1 MEKLHFSFHFF
12 IMIYIIIIIIIIII
26 ILGGGVKG
34 RTIGNFH
41 PFIKDV
47 ENSRLNETKRTHLIT
62 FIFFYG

>member
-1 MEKLHFSFHFF
+1 MEKLHFSFFF
-12 IMIYIIIIIIIIII
+12 IMIYIIIIIIFFF
-26 ILGGGVKG
+26 GGGVKG

-47 ENSRLNETKRTHLIT
+47 ENTRLNETKRTHLIT